1 MTHTAYKFKTLE
13 DLEIVQ
19 SLHPDGYFWLGSMN
33 DFLSAAIHEYD
44 EDDLVIYYNPE
55 SYFTYGSGEDYRMYN
70 AGEEPLELTNNVQPQ
85 FAESNAT
92 MQVTNDVPFTESE
105 ATMKVIS
112 EHFERLGITVAKM
125 AEIVYRDQ
133 KPYIDTL
140 TEREASWAVSRVL
153 NKTEFQDG
161 LLVAIHLDKVAQMF
175 NLMKEDNPLMNRLI
189 VDHPNFGADEHL
201 AMSLAG
207 LYGSIATT
215 NYGYIDKTKPGIVGE
230 LNEMGKSGEYVTTM
244 MDDMIGVIIASA
256 EAKLAKGE

>member
-1 MTHTAYKFKTLE
+1 MTNTAYKFKTLE

-33 DFLSAAIHEYD
+33 GFLSNAIHDYG
-44 EDDLVIYYNPE
+44 EDDLVVYYNPG
-55 SYFTYGSGEDYRMYN
+55 SLFTYGSGEDYRINN
-70 AGEEPLELTNNVQPQ
+70 AGEEPLELSNEVPYV
-85 FAESNAT
+85 ESKAT
-92 MQVTNDVPFTESE
+92 MQ
-105 ATMKVIS
+105 VIS
-112 EHFERLGITVAKM
+112 EHFERLGITVDKM

-133 KPYIDTL
+133 KPYIDNL
-140 TEREASWAVSRVL
+140 TEREANWAVSRVL

-161 LLVAIHLDKVAQMF
+161 LLVAIYLDKVAQMF
-175 NLMKEDNPLMNRLI
+175 NLMKEHDPLMDRLI
-189 VDHPNFGADEHL
+189 DDHPNFGADEHL

-244 MDDMIGVIIASA
+244 MDDMIGAIIASA

>member
-1 MTHTAYKFKTLE
+1 MADTAYKFKTLE

-19 SLHPDGYFWLGSMN
+19 SLHPDGYFLYGDMN
-33 DFLSAAIHEYD
+33 KFLSDATYD
-44 EDDLVIYYNPE
+44 YGEDDLVVYYNPG
-55 SYFTYGSGEDYRMYN
+55 SHFTYDSTKGYRMNN
-70 AGEEPLELTNNVQPQ
+70 AGEEPLELTK
-85 FAESNAT
+85 
-92 MQVTNDVPFTESE
+92 DVPFTESE
-105 ATMKVIS
+105 ATTKVIS

-133 KPYIDTL
+133 KPYIDSL

-175 NLMKEDNPLMNRLI
+175 NLMREHDPLMNRLI
-189 VDHPNFGADEHL
+189 DDHPNFGADEHL

-244 MDDMIGVIIASA
+244 MDDMIGAIIASA

>member
-1 MTHTAYKFKTLE
+1 MTGTAYKFKTLE

-19 SLHPDGYFWLGSMN
+19 TLHPDGYFLFGSMN
-33 DFLSAAIHEYD
+33 DFLSDAITVYG
-44 EDDLVIYYNPE
+44 EDDLVVYYNPD
-55 SYFTYGSGEDYRMYN
+55 SNFTYGSGKYYRMNN
-70 AGEEPLELTNNVQPQ
+70 AGEEPLELTNAVPVV
-85 FAESNAT
+85 ESKTAT
-92 MQVTNDVPFTESE
+92 QVIN
-105 ATMKVIS
+105 

-133 KPYIDTL
+133 KPYIKNL
-140 TEREASWAVSRVL
+140 TAREANWAVSRVL

-161 LLVAIHLDKVAQMF
+161 LLVAIYLDKVAQMF
-175 NLMKEDNPLMNRLI
+175 NIMNEHDPLMNRLI
-189 VDHPNFGADEHL
+189 DDHPNFGADEHL

-230 LNEMGKSGEYVTTM
+230 LNDMGKSGEYVTTM
-244 MDDMIGVIIASA
+244 MDDMIGAIIASA

>member
-1 MTHTAYKFKTLE
+1 MEHAAYKFKTLE

-19 SLHPDGYFWLGSMN
+19 TLHPDGYFMYGDMN
-33 DFLSAAIHEYD
+33 KFLSDAINYYG
-44 EDDLVIYYNPE
+44 EDNLVVYYTPDSN
-55 SYFTYGSGEDYRMYN
+55 FMYGSAKGYRMNN
-70 AGEEPLELTNNVQPQ
+70 AGEEPLELTKDVPVGL
-85 FAESNAT
+85 T
-92 MQVTNDVPFTESE
+92 KDVPFVESE
-105 ATMKVIS
+105 ATTKVIS

-175 NLMKEDNPLMNRLI
+175 NLMREHDPLMNRLI
-189 VDHPNFGADEHL
+189 DDHPNFGADEHL

-244 MDDMIGVIIASA
+244 MDDMIGAIIASA

>member
-1 MTHTAYKFKTLE
+1 MTRTAYKFKTLE

-19 SLHPDGYFWLGSMN
+19 TLHPDGHFLFGDIN
-33 DFLSAAIHEYD
+33 DFLLNAIQDYGK
-44 EDDLVIYYNPE
+44 DDLVVYYNPE
-55 SYFTYGSGEDYRMYN
+55 RHFTYGSGEDYRMEN
-70 AGEEPLELTNNVQPQ
+70 AGEEPLELTNDVAVGLPKDTQSPV
-85 FAESNAT
+85 AEAKT
-92 MQVTNDVPFTESE
+92 AIQV
-105 ATMKVIS
+105 IG

-153 NKTEFQDG
+153 KKTEFQDG

-175 NLMKEDNPLMNRLI
+175 NLMREHDPLMNRLI
-189 VDHPNFGADEHL
+189 DDHPNFGADEHL

-230 LNEMGKSGEYVTTM
+230 LNDMGKSGKYVTTM
-244 MDDMIGVIIASA
+244 MDDMIGAIIASA

>member
-1 MTHTAYKFKTLE
+1 MTRTAYKFKTLE

-19 SLHPDGYFWLGSMN
+19 TLHPDGYFLFGTMN
-33 DFLSAAIHEYD
+33 DFLSDAVTVYG
-44 EDDLVIYYNPE
+44 EDDLVVYYNPD
-55 SYFTYGSGEDYRMYN
+55 SNFTYGSGKDYRMNN
-70 AGEEPLELTNNVQPQ
+70 AGEEPLELTN
-85 FAESNAT
+85 
-92 MQVTNDVPFTESE
+92 DVPVVGSKA
-105 ATMKVIS
+105 ATQVIS

-133 KPYIDTL
+133 KPYIKNL
-140 TEREASWAVSRVL
+140 TEREANWAVSRVL

-161 LLVAIHLDKVAQMF
+161 LLVAIYLDKVAQMF
-175 NLMKEDNPLMNRLI
+175 NIMNEHDPLMNRLI
-189 VDHPNFGADEHL
+189 DDHPNFGADEHL

-230 LNEMGKSGEYVTTM
+230 LNDMGKSGEYVTTM
-244 MDDMIGVIIASA
+244 MDDMIGAIIASA

>member
-1 MTHTAYKFKTLE
+1 MARTAYKFKTLK

-19 SLHPDGYFWLGSMN
+19 TLHPDGYFIFGSMN
-33 DFLSAAIHEYD
+33 DFLSNAIQDYGEG
-44 EDDLVIYYNPE
+44 DLVVYYNPE
-55 SYFTYGSGEDYRMYN
+55 SHFTYDSAKDYRMN
-70 AGEEPLELTNNVQPQ
+70 NGGEEPVELAKYTQLPLV
-85 FAESNAT
+85 ESKTAI
-92 MQVTNDVPFTESE
+92 Q
-105 ATMKVIS
+105 VIS

-161 LLVAIHLDKVAQMF
+161 LLVAIYLDKVAQMF
-175 NLMKEDNPLMNRLI
+175 NLMREHDPLMNRLI
-189 VDHPNFGADEHL
+189 DDHPNFGADEHL

-244 MDDMIGVIIASA
+244 MDDMIGAIIASA

>member
-1 MTHTAYKFKTLE
+1 MARTAYKFNTLE

-19 SLHPDGYFWLGSMN
+19 TLHPDAYFLFGSMN
-33 DFLSAAIHEYD
+33 DFLSDAIHEYG
-44 EDDLVIYYNPE
+44 EDDLVVYYNPE
-55 SYFTYGSGEDYRMYN
+55 RHFTYGSGEDYRMEN
-70 AGEEPLELTNNVQPQ
+70 AGEEPVELTNDTPVGLVKDAPSPV
-85 FAESNAT
+85 AEAEKA
-92 MQVTNDVPFTESE
+92 V
-105 ATMKVIS
+105 KVIS
-112 EHFERLGITVAKM
+112 EHFKRLGITVAKM

-133 KPYIDTL
+133 KPYIDNL
-140 TEREASWAVSRVL
+140 TEREANWAVSCVL

-161 LLVAIHLDKVAQMF
+161 LLVAIYLDKVAQMF
-175 NLMKEDNPLMNRLI
+175 NLMNERDPLMDRLI

-244 MDDMIGVIIASA
+244 IDDMIGVIIASA

>member
-1 MTHTAYKFKTLE
+1 MTHTAYKFKTLK

-70 AGEEPLELTNNVQPQ
+70 AGEEPLELTNKVPLV
-85 FAESNAT
+85 ESNAT
-92 MQVTNDVPFTESE
+92 MQVTKDAPFTESE
-105 ATMKVIS
+105 ATTKVIS

-133 KPYIDTL
+133 KPYIDNL

-175 NLMKEDNPLMNRLI
+175 NLMKEDDPLMDRLI
-189 VDHPNFGADEHL
+189 TDHPNFGADEHL

>member
-1 MTHTAYKFKTLE
+1 MEHAAYKFKTLE

-19 SLHPDGYFWLGSMN
+19 TLHPDGYFMYGDMN
-33 DFLSAAIHEYD
+33 KFLSDAINYYG
-44 EDDLVIYYNPE
+44 EDNLVVYYTPDSN
-55 SYFTYGSGEDYRMYN
+55 FMYGSAKGYRMNN
-70 AGEEPLELTNNVQPQ
+70 AGKEPLELTKDVPVGL
-85 FAESNAT
+85 T
-92 MQVTNDVPFTESE
+92 KDVPFVESE
-105 ATMKVIS
+105 ATTKVIS

-161 LLVAIHLDKVAQMF
+161 LLVAIYLDKVAQMF
-175 NLMKEDNPLMNRLI
+175 NLMREHDPLMNRLI
-189 VDHPNFGADEHL
+189 DDHPNFGADEHL

-244 MDDMIGVIIASA
+244 MDDMIGAIIASA

>member
-1 MTHTAYKFKTLE
+1 MVRTAYKFKTLE

-19 SLHPDGYFWLGSMN
+19 TLHPDGYFLFGSMN
-33 DFLSAAIHEYD
+33 DFLSDAILGYGA
-44 EDDLVIYYNPE
+44 DDLVVYYNPK
-55 SYFTYGSGEDYRMYN
+55 SSFTYGLGKDYRMNN
-70 AGEEPLELTNNVQPQ
+70 AGEEPLELVKDAPVELTKDVRLPLV
-85 FAESNAT
+85 ESKAT
-92 MQVTNDVPFTESE
+92 MQ
-105 ATMKVIS
+105 VIS

-140 TEREASWAVSRVL
+140 TEREANWAVSRVL

-161 LLVAIHLDKVAQMF
+161 LLVAIYLDKVAQRF
-175 NLMKEDNPLMNRLI
+175 NLMREHDPLMNRLI
-189 VDHPNFGADEHL
+189 DDHPNFGADEHL

-244 MDDMIGVIIASA
+244 MDDMIGAIIASA

>member
-1 MTHTAYKFKTLE
+1 MEHAAYKFKTLE

-19 SLHPDGYFWLGSMN
+19 TLHPDGYFMYGDMN
-33 DFLSAAIHEYD
+33 KFLSDAINYYG
-44 EDDLVIYYNPE
+44 EDNLVVYYTPDSN
-55 SYFTYGSGEDYRMYN
+55 FMYGSAKGYRMNN
-70 AGEEPLELTNNVQPQ
+70 AGEEPLELTKDVPVGL
-85 FAESNAT
+85 T
-92 MQVTNDVPFTESE
+92 KDVPFVESE
-105 ATMKVIS
+105 ATTKVIS
-112 EHFERLGITVAKM
+112 EHFERLGITIAKM

-133 KPYIDTL
+133 KPYINNL
-140 TEREASWAVSRVL
+140 TEREANWAVSRVL

-175 NLMKEDNPLMNRLI
+175 NLMREHDPLMNRLI
-189 VDHPNFGADEHL
+189 DDHPNFGADEHL

-244 MDDMIGVIIASA
+244 MDDMIGAIIASA

>member
-19 SLHPDGYFWLGSMN
+19 SLHPDGYFWLGSIN
-33 DFLSAAIHEYD
+33 SFFSNAVHDYGE
-44 EDDLVIYYNPE
+44 EDLVVYYNPG
-55 SYFTYGSGEDYRMYN
+55 SLFTYGSGEDYRMNN
-70 AGEEPLELTNNVQPQ
+70 AGEEPLELTN
-85 FAESNAT
+85 
-92 MQVTNDVPFTESE
+92 DVPFTESE
-105 ATMKVIS
+105 TTTKVIS

-133 KPYIDTL
+133 KPYIDNL

-175 NLMKEDNPLMNRLI
+175 NLMREHDPLMERLI
-189 VDHPNFGADEHL
+189 TDHPNFGADEHL

-230 LNEMGKSGEYVTTM
+230 LNDMGKSGEYVTTM

>member
-1 MTHTAYKFKTLE
+1 MEHAAYKFKTLE

-19 SLHPDGYFWLGSMN
+19 TLHPDGYFMYGDMN
-33 DFLSAAIHEYD
+33 KFLSDAINYYG
-44 EDDLVIYYNPE
+44 EDNLVVYYTPDSN
-55 SYFTYGSGEDYRMYN
+55 FMYGSAKGYRMNN
-70 AGEEPLELTNNVQPQ
+70 AGEEPLELTKDVPVGL
-85 FAESNAT
+85 T
-92 MQVTNDVPFTESE
+92 KDVPFVESE

-125 AEIVYRDQ
+125 AEIVYCDQ

-161 LLVAIHLDKVAQMF
+161 LLVAIYLDKVAQMF
-175 NLMKEDNPLMNRLI
+175 NLMREHDPLMNRLI
-189 VDHPNFGADEHL
+189 DDHPNFGADEHL

-244 MDDMIGVIIASA
+244 MDDMIGAIIASA

>member
-1 MTHTAYKFKTLE
+1 MEHAAYKFKTLE

-19 SLHPDGYFWLGSMN
+19 TLHPDGYFMYGDMN
-33 DFLSAAIHEYD
+33 KFLSDAINYYG
-44 EDDLVIYYNPE
+44 EDNLVVYYTPDSN
-55 SYFTYGSGEDYRMYN
+55 FMYGSAKGYRMNN
-70 AGEEPLELTNNVQPQ
+70 AGEEPLELTKDVPVGL
-85 FAESNAT
+85 T
-92 MQVTNDVPFTESE
+92 KDVPFVESE
-105 ATMKVIS
+105 ATTKVIS

-175 NLMKEDNPLMNRLI
+175 NLMREHDPLMNRLI
-189 VDHPNFGADEHL
+189 DDHPNFGADEHL

-215 NYGYIDKTKPGIVGE
+215 NYGYIDKTKPGIIGE

-244 MDDMIGVIIASA
+244 MDDMIGAIIASA

>member
-1 MTHTAYKFKTLE
+1 MEHAAYKFKTLE

-19 SLHPDGYFWLGSMN
+19 ILHPDGYFMYGDMN
-33 DFLSAAIHEYD
+33 KFLSDAINYYG
-44 EDDLVIYYNPE
+44 EDNLVVYYNPE

-70 AGEEPLELTNNVQPQ
+70 GGEEPLELTNYTALPSV
-85 FAESNAT
+85 ESKAT
-92 MQVTNDVPFTESE
+92 MQ
-105 ATMKVIS
+105 VIS
-112 EHFERLGITVAKM
+112 EHFERLGITVDKM

-133 KPYIDTL
+133 KPYIDNL
-140 TEREASWAVSRVL
+140 TEREANWAVSRVL

-161 LLVAIHLDKVAQMF
+161 LLVAIYLDKVAQRF
-175 NLMKEDNPLMNRLI
+175 NLMREHDPLMNRLI
-189 VDHPNFGADEHL
+189 DDHPNFGADEHL

-244 MDDMIGVIIASA
+244 MDDMIGAIIASA

>member
-1 MTHTAYKFKTLE
+1 MTHAAYKFKTLE
-13 DLEIVQ
+13 DLEIIQ
-19 SLHPDGYFWLGSMN
+19 TLHPDGYFLFGSMN
-33 DFLSAAIHEYD
+33 DFLSDAILAYG
-44 EDDLVIYYNPE
+44 EDDLVVYYNPD
-55 SYFTYGSGEDYRMYN
+55 SNFTYGSGKDYRMNN
-70 AGEEPLELTNNVQPQ
+70 AGEEPLELTNKVPSV
-85 FAESNAT
+85 ESNAT
-92 MQVTNDVPFTESE
+92 MQVTKDVPFTESE
-105 ATMKVIS
+105 ATTKVIS

-133 KPYIDTL
+133 KPYIDAL
-140 TEREASWAVSRVL
+140 TEREANWAVSRVL

-215 NYGYIDKTKPGIVGE
+215 NYGYIDKTKPGIVGD

-244 MDDMIGVIIASA
+244 MDDMIAVIIASA

>member
-1 MTHTAYKFKTLE
+1 MEHAAYKFKTLE
-13 DLEIVQ
+13 DLEIIQ
-19 SLHPDGYFWLGSMN
+19 TLHPDGYFLFGSMN
-33 DFLSAAIHEYD
+33 DFLSDAILAYG
-44 EDDLVIYYNPE
+44 EDDLVVYYNPD
-55 SYFTYGSGEDYRMYN
+55 SNFTYGSGKDYRMNN
-70 AGEEPLELTNNVQPQ
+70 AGEEPLELTNKVPSV
-85 FAESNAT
+85 ESKAT
-92 MQVTNDVPFTESE
+92 MQ
-105 ATMKVIS
+105 VIS
-112 EHFERLGITVAKM
+112 EHFERLGITVDKM

-133 KPYIDTL
+133 KPYIDNL
-140 TEREASWAVSRVL
+140 TEREANWAVSRVL

-175 NLMKEDNPLMNRLI
+175 NLMREHDPLMNRLI
-189 VDHPNFGADEHL
+189 DDHPNFGADEHL

-244 MDDMIGVIIASA
+244 MDDMIGAIIASA

>member
-1 MTHTAYKFKTLE
+1 MTK
-13 DLEIVQ
+13 
-19 SLHPDGYFWLGSMN
+19 
-33 DFLSAAIHEYD
+33 
-44 EDDLVIYYNPE
+44 
-55 SYFTYGSGEDYRMYN
+55 
-70 AGEEPLELTNNVQPQ
+70 
-85 FAESNAT
+85 
-92 MQVTNDVPFTESE
+92 DVPFVESE
-105 ATMKVIS
+105 ATTKVIS

-133 KPYIDTL
+133 KPYINNL
-140 TEREASWAVSRVL
+140 TEREANWAVSRVL

-175 NLMKEDNPLMNRLI
+175 NLMREHDPLMNRLI
-189 VDHPNFGADEHL
+189 DDHPNFGADEHL

-244 MDDMIGVIIASA
+244 MDDMIGAIIASA

>member
-19 SLHPDGYFWLGSMN
+19 SLHPDGYFLYGDMN
-33 DFLSAAIHEYD
+33 KFLSDAINYYGENN
-44 EDDLVIYYNPE
+44 LVVYYTPDSN
-55 SYFTYGSGEDYRMYN
+55 FTYGSAKGYHMDN
-70 AGEEPLELTNNVQPQ
+70 AGEEPLELTKDTQVPYVG
-85 FAESNAT
+85 SNAT
-92 MQVTNDVPFTESE
+92 MQVTNDVPFTESK
-105 ATMKVIS
+105 ATIQVIG
-112 EHFERLGITVAKM
+112 EHFERLGITVDKM

-161 LLVAIHLDKVAQMF
+161 LLVAIYLDKVAQMF
-175 NLMKEDNPLMNRLI
+175 NLMKEDNPLMDRLI
-189 VDHPNFGADEHL
+189 DDHPNFGADEHL

-230 LNEMGKSGEYVTTM
+230 LNDMGKSGEYVTTM
-244 MDDMIGVIIASA
+244 MDDMIGAIIASA

>member
-1 MTHTAYKFKTLE
+1 MEQAAYKFKTLE

-19 SLHPDGYFWLGSMN
+19 TLHPDGYFMYGDMN
-33 DFLSAAIHEYD
+33 KFLSDAINYYG
-44 EDDLVIYYNPE
+44 EDNLVVYYTPDSN
-55 SYFTYGSGEDYRMYN
+55 FMYGSAKGYRMNN
-70 AGEEPLELTNNVQPQ
+70 AGEEPLELTKDVPVGLTKDVP
-85 FAESNAT
+85 FVESKAT
-92 MQVTNDVPFTESE
+92 MQ
-105 ATMKVIS
+105 VIS

-161 LLVAIHLDKVAQMF
+161 LLVAIYLDKVAQRF
-175 NLMKEDNPLMNRLI
+175 NLMREHDPLMNRLI
-189 VDHPNFGADEHL
+189 DDHPNFGADEHL

-230 LNEMGKSGEYVTTM
+230 LNDMGKSGEYVTTM
-244 MDDMIGVIIASA
+244 MDDMIGAIIASA

>member
-1 MTHTAYKFKTLE
+1 MAHTAYKFKTLE
-13 DLEIVQ
+13 DLEIVK

-33 DFLSAAIHEYD
+33 DFLSAAIHGYD
-44 EDDLVIYYNPE
+44 EDDLVVYYNPE

-70 AGEEPLELTNNVQPQ
+70 GGEEPLELTNYTALPSV
-85 FAESNAT
+85 ESKAT
-92 MQVTNDVPFTESE
+92 MQ
-105 ATMKVIS
+105 VIS
-112 EHFERLGITVAKM
+112 EHFERLGITVDKM

-133 KPYIDTL
+133 KPYIDNL
-140 TEREASWAVSRVL
+140 TEREANWAVSRVL

-161 LLVAIHLDKVAQMF
+161 LLVAIYLDKVAQRF
-175 NLMKEDNPLMNRLI
+175 NLMREHDPLMNRLI
-189 VDHPNFGADEHL
+189 DDHPNFGADEHL

-230 LNEMGKSGEYVTTM
+230 LNDMGKSGEYVTTM
-244 MDDMIGVIIASA
+244 MDDMIGAIIASA

>member
-1 MTHTAYKFKTLE
+1 MEHAAYKFKTLE

-19 SLHPDGYFWLGSMN
+19 TLHPDGYFMYGDMN
-33 DFLSAAIHEYD
+33 KFLSDAINYYG
-44 EDDLVIYYNPE
+44 EDNLVVYYTPDSN
-55 SYFTYGSGEDYRMYN
+55 FMYGSAKGYRMNN
-70 AGEEPLELTNNVQPQ
+70 AGEEPLELTKDVPVGL
-85 FAESNAT
+85 T
-92 MQVTNDVPFTESE
+92 KDVPFVESE
-105 ATMKVIS
+105 ATTKVIS

-133 KPYIDTL
+133 KPYINNL

-175 NLMKEDNPLMNRLI
+175 NLMREHDPLMNRLI
-189 VDHPNFGADEHL
+189 DDHPNFGADEHL

-244 MDDMIGVIIASA
+244 MDDMIGAIIASA

>member
-1 MTHTAYKFKTLE
+1 MEQAAYKFKTLE

-19 SLHPDGYFWLGSMN
+19 TLHPDGYFMYGDMN
-33 DFLSAAIHEYD
+33 KFLSDAINYYD
-44 EDDLVIYYNPE
+44 EDDLVVYYNPE
-55 SYFTYGSGEDYRMYN
+55 SHFTYGSGEDYRMYY
-70 AGEEPLELTNNVQPQ
+70 AGEEPLELTEDTPVGLPKD
-85 FAESNAT
+85 ALSPVADAKT
-92 MQVTNDVPFTESE
+92 AIQV
-105 ATMKVIS
+105 IG
-112 EHFERLGITVAKM
+112 EHFERLGITVDKM

-133 KPYIDTL
+133 KPYIDNL

-161 LLVAIHLDKVAQMF
+161 LLVAIYLDKVAQMF
-175 NLMKEDNPLMNRLI
+175 NLMKEDNPLMDRLI
-189 VDHPNFGADEHL
+189 DDHPNFGADEHL

-230 LNEMGKSGEYVTTM
+230 LNDMGKSGEYVTTM
-244 MDDMIGVIIASA
+244 LDDMIGAIIASA

>member
-1 MTHTAYKFKTLE
+1 MEYAAYKFKTLE

-19 SLHPDGYFWLGSMN
+19 TLHPDGYFMYGDMN
-33 DFLSAAIHEYD
+33 KFLSDAINYYG
-44 EDDLVIYYNPE
+44 EDNLVVYYTPDSN
-55 SYFTYGSGEDYRMYN
+55 FMYGSAKGYRMNN
-70 AGEEPLELTNNVQPQ
+70 AGEEPLELTKDVPVGL
-85 FAESNAT
+85 T
-92 MQVTNDVPFTESE
+92 KDVPFVESE
-105 ATMKVIS
+105 ATTKVIS

-175 NLMKEDNPLMNRLI
+175 NLMREHDPLMNRLI
-189 VDHPNFGADEHL
+189 DDHPNFGADEHL

-244 MDDMIGVIIASA
+244 MDDMIGAIIASA

>member
-1 MTHTAYKFKTLE
+1 MAHTAYKFKTLE

-33 DFLSAAIHEYD
+33 DFFSAAIHEYD
-44 EDDLVIYYNPE
+44 EDDLVVYYNPE

-70 AGEEPLELTNNVQPQ
+70 AGEEPLELTNDAQPQ
-85 FAESNAT
+85 FTESKAT
-92 MQVTNDVPFTESE
+92 MQ
-105 ATMKVIS
+105 VIS

-133 KPYIDTL
+133 KPCINNL
-140 TEREASWAVSRVL
+140 TEREANWAVSRVL

-161 LLVAIHLDKVAQMF
+161 LLVAIYLDKVAQMF
-175 NLMKEDNPLMNRLI
+175 NLMSEHDPLMNRLI
-189 VDHPNFGADEHL
+189 DDHPNFGADEHL

-230 LNEMGKSGEYVTTM
+230 LNDMGKSGEYVTTM
-244 MDDMIGVIIASA
+244 MDDMIGAIIASA

>member
-19 SLHPDGYFWLGSMN
+19 SLHPDAYFWLGSMN

-44 EDDLVIYYNPE
+44 EDDLVVYYNPE

-70 AGEEPLELTNNVQPQ
+70 AGEEPLELTK
-85 FAESNAT
+85 
-92 MQVTNDVPFTESE
+92 DVPFVESE
-105 ATMKVIS
+105 ATTKVIS

-133 KPYIDTL
+133 KPYINNL
-140 TEREASWAVSRVL
+140 TEREANWAVSRVL

-175 NLMKEDNPLMNRLI
+175 NLMREHDPLMNRLI
-189 VDHPNFGADEHL
+189 DDHPNFGADEHL

-244 MDDMIGVIIASA
+244 MDDMIGAIIASA

>member
-1 MTHTAYKFKTLE
+1 MTNTAYKFKTLE

-44 EDDLVIYYNPE
+44 EDDLVVYYNPE

-70 AGEEPLELTNNVQPQ
+70 AGEEPLELTKDVP
-85 FAESNAT
+85 
-92 MQVTNDVPFTESE
+92 VGLTNDVPFTESE
-105 ATMKVIS
+105 ATTKVIS

-133 KPYIDTL
+133 KPYINNL
-140 TEREASWAVSRVL
+140 TEREANWAVSRVL

-161 LLVAIHLDKVAQMF
+161 LLVAIYLDKVAQMF

-189 VDHPNFGADEHL
+189 DDHPNFGADEHL

-230 LNEMGKSGEYVTTM
+230 LNDMGKSGEYVTTM
-244 MDDMIGVIIASA
+244 MDDMIGAIIASA

>member
-1 MTHTAYKFKTLE
+1 MEHAAYKFKTLE

-19 SLHPDGYFWLGSMN
+19 TLHPDGYFLFESMS
-33 DFLSAAIHEYD
+33 DFLSHAINDND
-44 EDDLVIYYNPE
+44 EDDLVVYYNPE
-55 SYFTYGSGEDYRMYN
+55 SYFTYGSAETYRMYN
-70 AGEEPLELTNNVQPQ
+70 AGEEPLELTK
-85 FAESNAT
+85 
-92 MQVTNDVPFTESE
+92 DVLFVESE
-105 ATMKVIS
+105 ATTKVIS

-133 KPYIDTL
+133 KPYIDNL

-175 NLMKEDNPLMNRLI
+175 NLMKEDDPLMDRLI
-189 VDHPNFGADEHL
+189 TDHPNFGADEHL

-244 MDDMIGVIIASA
+244 IDDMIGVIIASA

>member
-1 MTHTAYKFKTLE
+1 MGRTAYKFKTLE

-19 SLHPDGYFWLGSMN
+19 ILHPDGYFIFGSMN
-33 DFLSAAIHEYD
+33 DFLSNAIQDYG
-44 EDDLVIYYNPE
+44 EDDLVVYYNPE
-55 SYFTYGSGEDYRMYN
+55 SHFTYDSAKDYRINN
-70 AGEEPLELTNNVQPQ
+70 AGEEPLELTK
-85 FAESNAT
+85 
-92 MQVTNDVPFTESE
+92 DIPFVEYE
-105 ATMKVIS
+105 ATTKVIS

-133 KPYIDTL
+133 KPYIDNL
-140 TEREASWAVSRVL
+140 TEREANWAVSRVL

-161 LLVAIHLDKVAQMF
+161 LLVAIYLDKVAQMF
-175 NLMKEDNPLMNRLI
+175 NLMREHDPLMNRLI
-189 VDHPNFGADEHL
+189 DDHPNFGADEHL

-244 MDDMIGVIIASA
+244 MDDMIGAIIASA